1 MFFTIQPPQNVMFR
15 HQHGEVLMGVQAT
28 AASQD
33 VTRQNHIPSYFFFR
47 AVASTPEV
55 STAQSY

>member
-1 MFFTIQPPQNVMFR
+1 MFFTIQPPKNVMFQ

-33 VTRQNHIPSYFFFR
+33 VTRQNHIPSCFFR